1 MNYASRRDSV
11 RFVLTLGWSPSPL
24 KKLQLIYSRARMA
37 IWDDFWGLLGL
48 GPRQTE
54 SSRARAPCAAPKV
67 ARERKDGR
75 RERVSSLESRP
86 EIETAP
92 ELTEA
97 SPR

>member
-37 IWDDFWGLLGL
+37 IRDDFWGSLGL

-54 SSRARAPCAAPKV
+54 SSRARSVRRAQSR
-67 ARERKDGR
+67 AREEGRETRK
-75 RERVSSLESRP
+75 SLESRVS
-86 EIETAP
+86 T
-92 ELTEA
+92 
-97 SPR
+97 